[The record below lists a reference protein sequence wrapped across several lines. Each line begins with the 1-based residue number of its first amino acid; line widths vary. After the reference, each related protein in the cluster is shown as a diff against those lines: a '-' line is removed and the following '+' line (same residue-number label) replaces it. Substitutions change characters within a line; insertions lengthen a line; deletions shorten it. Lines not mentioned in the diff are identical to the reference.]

1 MEILMH
7 RVEQLQRERD
17 ELRRDI
23 EQLCMQQAGPS
34 YLSVVNQM
42 QFQSQTKAQ
51 SGFRTAAL
59 GQEIENLQRKLAGIL
74 REKKNLEEELAEAYR
89 IKSQLADLYTT
100 EMSKGPEPPFGFT
113 MQNNEAEKQVKFF
126 QSSIAAAY
134 AERDKLIM
142 ECEEAKER
150 EKAMSKEL
158 LNCEERI
165 EKLQSE
171 YLDEKRSKDALRT
184 ELTELKNQTESFVRI
199 VTKFYEVRGRD
210 TGHSSDA
217 TLEEKCSCLIDDSPD
232 YWIFSKDGESSSLKY
247 IASLKEEKESLK
259 KSIEK
264 LQSSLQMGVDIEQHQ
279 KRKVRSLKTNM
290 YATGFFQTNSPF
302 SSFACMLLESHF
314 LMQIMF
320 TEFIQSGLSTL
331 QNFYSQQRLEILK
344 TLEEEESYIKA
355 VILEVLDKM
364 SRIQIKTELNI
375 EALHHE
381 LQNDESECR
390 DVHIS
395 SDVNASHMPEN
406 SSLPTSITN
415 ETPDESKALA
425 QAMKEK
431 VDALLLLSQQEERYL
446 LERDTNKA
454 LQQKIEELQKNL
466 FQVTHEKVQALL
478 ELANLKQEFQRL
490 QEYNSNSLKHGSSL
504 AGDPVRSSSTHDREG
519 KLMSLWKKTSLKRW
533 TKKDHA
539 LGETDGPE
547 TSDANT
553 SSSTKTEHSVDIA
566 RLKVENA
573 TLQERIANLEHLT
586 STIRRLH
593 ISLLKAHDD
602 VKSAVSP
609 EGIYEALNS
618 IITEASVMKTALG
631 TVIPISWTG
640 DASDAITYES
650 LYEPT
655 DSSDSSKTEKAD
667 PMSSAGLEM
676 LELLILAAELLK
688 ESLMANN

>member
-1 MEILMH
+1 MDQRPPNKEVDERGIDMEILMH

-59 GQEIENLQRKLAGIL
+59 GQEIENLQRKLAGSL

-100 EMSKGPEPPFGFT
+100 EMSK
-113 MQNNEAEKQVKFF
+113 NNEAEKQVKFF

-279 KRKVRSLKTNM
+279 KRKVRSLENK
-290 YATGFFQTNSPF
+290 
-302 SSFACMLLESHF
+302 H
-314 LMQIMF
+314 IMF

-364 SRIQIKTELNI
+364 NQIQIKTELNI

-395 SDVNASHMPEN
+395 CDVNASHMPEN

-454 LQQKIEELQKNL
+454 LQQKIGELQKNL

-618 IITEASVMKTALG
+618 IITEASVMKTAFG

>member
-42 QFQSQTKAQ
+42 QFQ
-51 SGFRTAAL
+51 RTAAL
-59 GQEIENLQRKLAGIL
+59 GQEIENLQRKLAGSL

-100 EMSKGPEPPFGFT
+100 EMSK
-113 MQNNEAEKQVKFF
+113 NNEAEKQVKFF

-171 YLDEKRSKDALRT
+171 YLDEKRSKDALQT

-217 TLEEKCSCLIDDSPD
+217 TLKRNVPAYRRLSD

-279 KRKVRSLKTNM
+279 KRKVRSLENK
-290 YATGFFQTNSPF
+290 
-302 SSFACMLLESHF
+302 H
-314 LMQIMF
+314 IMF

-364 SRIQIKTELNI
+364 NQIQIKTELNI

-395 SDVNASHMPEN
+395 CDVNASHMPEN

-454 LQQKIEELQKNL
+454 LQQKIGELQKNL

-618 IITEASVMKTALG
+618 IITEASVMKTAFG